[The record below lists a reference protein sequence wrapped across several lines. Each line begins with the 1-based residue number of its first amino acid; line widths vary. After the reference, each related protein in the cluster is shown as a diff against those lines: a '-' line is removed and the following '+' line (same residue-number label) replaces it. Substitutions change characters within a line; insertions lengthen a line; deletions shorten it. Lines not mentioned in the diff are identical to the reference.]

1 MEIKIKQLG
10 PCKRLLQI
18 EISPETVADK
28 VEQVY
33 KEFGQNARVPGF
45 RLGKAPRHVLEL
57 HYKEQVKKEALE
69 RLIADSYRQ
78 AIKES
83 SLVPVSYPEITEVK
97 FKEFSPLLFKALV
110 DIRPAIKLGNYL
122 GIKVSEKKTEVTDK
136 DVEKTLTDLQQA
148 NARYVV
154 IEDRPVKMD
163 DHVSID
169 LECIVDKKVVE
180 KKENFWILVSAKSY
194 LPGLGEAL
202 VGMERGQEKT
212 VDLTLPA
219 DFQKK
224 EYALKKASFVIFLN
238 EVKERKIPAIDNH
251 LARSFGN
258 YDNLDELKEAI
269 KKNLIERAR
278 IKDRMDL
285 KNQIIRQLLKSSRF
299 TLPDSLVEKQID
311 RLVEEEKKHLLYQG
325 IKKENI
331 EARENE
337 LRNNLKDEAERQVKL
352 AFILEEIA
360 DIQKIKVSQQD
371 VEQRIDQMAV
381 ASSQDRDKVR
391 QYLEKEGLLDNLKSE
406 IGTAKTLDFLL
417 EKSKVN

>member
-1 MEIKIKQLG
+1 MKIDIKQLG
-10 PCKRLLQI
+10 PCKRLFQI
-18 EISPETVADK
+18 EVSPGTVTDK
-28 VEQVY
+28 IGQIY
-33 KEFGQNARVPGF
+33 KEFGQKARVPGF
-45 RLGKAPRHVLEL
+45 RLGKVPRHVLEL

-97 FKEFSPLLFKALV
+97 FKESSPLLFRALV
-110 DIRPAIKLGNYL
+110 DIRPVIKLGNYL
-122 GIKVSEKKTEVTDK
+122 GIKVSEKKTEVIDK
-136 DVEKTLTDLQQA
+136 DIEKTLTDLQQA
-148 NARYVV
+148 NSRYLV

-163 DHVSID
+163 DYVSID
-169 LECIVDKKVVE
+169 LECIIDKKVIE

-194 LPGLGEAL
+194 LPELAEAL
-202 VGMERGQEKT
+202 VGMERSQEKT
-212 VDLTLPA
+212 IDLTLPA
-219 DFQKK
+219 EFQKK
-224 EYALKKASFVIFLN
+224 EYALKKATFVIFLN
-238 EVKERKIPAIDNH
+238 EIKERKILPIDDQ

-258 YDNLDELKEAI
+258 YNNLDELKEAI

-285 KNQIIRQLLKSSRF
+285 KNQIIKQLLKNSRF
-299 TLPDSLVEKQID
+299 ALPDSLVKRQTD
-311 RLVEEEKKHLLYQG
+311 RLVEEKKKDLLYQG
-325 IKKENI
+325 IKKEDM
-331 EARENE
+331 EAREKE

-371 VEQRIDQMAV
+371 LEQRIDQMAD
-381 ASSQDRDKVR
+381 ASNQDRNKVKE
-391 QYLEKEGLLDNLKSE
+391 YLEKEELLDNLKSE

-417 EKSKVN
+417 EKAQK

>member
-1 MEIKIKQLG
+1 MKTDIKQLG

-18 EISPETVADK
+18 EVSLETITDK
-28 VEQVY
+28 IGQIY
-33 KEFGQNARVPGF
+33 KEFGQKARVPGF

-163 DHVSID
+163 DYVSID
-169 LECIVDKKVVE
+169 LECIVDKKVIE
-180 KKENFWILVSAKSY
+180 KKKNFRILVSTKSY
-194 LPGLGEAL
+194 LPELGEAL
-202 VGMERGQEKT
+202 VGMERSQEKT

-224 EYALKKASFVIFLN
+224 EYALKKAIFIIFLN
-238 EVKERKIPAIDNH
+238 EIKERKIPAIDDQ
-251 LARSFGN
+251 LAKSFGG

-285 KNQIIRQLLKSSRF
+285 KNQIINQLLKNSRF
-299 TLPDSLVEKQID
+299 ALPDSLLKRQTD
-311 RLVEEEKKHLLYQG
+311 RLVEEKKKDLLYQG
-325 IKKENI
+325 IKKEDI
-331 EARENE
+331 EAGEKD
-337 LRNNLKDEAERQVKL
+337 LRNNLKEESEGQIRL

-381 ASSQDRDKVR
+381 ASHQDRDKVR

-417 EKSKVN
+417 EKAQK